1 MDLAGWQVAPSSLNL
16 LAFWREG
23 VWLNSTAFTPLYE
36 PLVGQVGQLDRPD
49 PEATQ
54 YH

>member
-1 MDLAGWQVAPSSLNL
+1 MDSVGWQVAPSLLNL

-23 VWLNSTAFTPLYE
+23 VWFIGTTFAPLYKL
-36 PLVGQVGQLDRPD
+36 LVGQVGQLDRPD
-49 PEATQ
+49 PEGAQ